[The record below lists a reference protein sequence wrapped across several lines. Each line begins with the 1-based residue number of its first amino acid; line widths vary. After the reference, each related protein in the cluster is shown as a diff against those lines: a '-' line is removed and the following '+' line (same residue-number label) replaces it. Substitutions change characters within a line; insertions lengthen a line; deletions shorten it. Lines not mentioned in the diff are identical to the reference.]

1 MNVSFMFDNRLAV
14 TEDIIVGQEDKASL
28 DPITVDGIAVDSFE
42 DAFKRV
48 RDGSTIVI
56 NKNTVMN
63 NYIQIYK
70 YDNVT
75 IQLNKASLT
84 CNQPIYCWNKTL
96 NVVGEGTIK
105 ASDMDNGY
113 LFIMS
118 NIYDDWNPILNI
130 DGKIRA
136 IANAAVFTNSKT
148 KNATINIGKDVV
160 LDGFWYGFSTNGTS
174 TGTKLNFSGTAIT
187 RAEAAD
193 EPNGIYL
200 AGDGE
205 YFLGGNSKVESF
217 LPVEIRAGKL
227 TIEGGEYISTGE
239 GEATQKKNGN
249 GSTGQNICISVAEHS
264 TKLPIEVK
272 ILGGKFK
279 ANGAAFMEGDPN
291 ETGVATENT
300 TIGIYGGVFS
310 AKEAVKTL
318 TPESD
323 CKNFIYGG
331 KFSNLD
337 NEDYIAEGYKA
348 EKAHNG
354 TVEVIAE

>member
-1 MNVSFMFDNRLAV
+1 MKVIVNFDNRLGIKEEA
-14 TEDIIVGQEDKASL
+14 IIGQEDKLGL

-48 RDGSTIVI
+48 QDGSTIVI

-63 NYIQIYK
+63 NYIQTYK
-70 YDNVT
+70 HDNVT
-75 IQLNKASLT
+75 IQLNRASLT

-105 ASDMDNGY
+105 ASDMDNGDV
-113 LFIMS
+113 FIMS

-130 DGKIRA
+130 DGKIRV
-136 IANAAVFTNSKT
+136 IGNAAIFTNSKT
-148 KNATINIGKDVV
+148 KNNTINIGKDVV
-160 LDGFWYGFSTNGTS
+160 LDGFWYGFASNGTS
-174 TGTKLNFSGTAIT
+174 TGTKFNFNGTAIT

-193 EPNGIYL
+193 EPNGLYF
-200 AGDGE
+200 AGEGE

-239 GEATQKKNGN
+239 GEGTQHKNGN
-249 GSTGQNICISVAEHS
+249 GSTGVNLCISVAEHS

-291 ETGVATENT
+291 STGVATENT

-331 KFSNLD
+331 KFSNLE
-337 NEDYIAEGYKA
+337 NTDYIAKGYKA
-348 EKAHNG
+348 EVAYNG
-354 TVEVIAE
+354 TVEVVAE

>member
-1 MNVSFMFDNRLAV
+1 MKVIINFDNRLGIKEEA
-14 TEDIIVGQEDKASL
+14 IIGQEDKLGL

-48 RDGSTIVI
+48 QDGSTIVI
-56 NKNTVMN
+56 NKNTVMS
-63 NYIQIYK
+63 NYIQTYRN
-70 YDNVT
+70 DNVT
-75 IQLNKASLT
+75 IQLNNASLT

-96 NVVGEGTIK
+96 NITGEGTIK
-105 ASDMDNGY
+105 ASDMDNGDV
-113 LFIMS
+113 FIMS
-118 NIYDDWNPILNI
+118 NIYDSWNPILNI
-130 DGKIRA
+130 DGKIRV
-136 IANAAVFTNSKT
+136 IGNTCIFTNGKT
-148 KNATINIGKDVV
+148 KNNTINIGKDVV
-160 LDGFWYGFSTNGTS
+160 LDGFWYGFASNGTS
-174 TGTKLNFSGTAIT
+174 TGTKLNFNGTAIT

-227 TIEGGEYISTGE
+227 TIEGGEYVSTGE

-291 ETGVATENT
+291 ATGVATENT
-300 TIGIYGGVFS
+300 TIGIYGGIFS

-318 TPESD
+318 TPDSD

-331 KFSNLD
+331 KFSNLE
-337 NEDYIAEGYKA
+337 NEDYIAKGYKA
-348 EKAHNG
+348 EVAYNG
-354 TVEVIAE
+354 TVEVVAE

>member
-1 MNVSFMFDNRLAV
+1 MKVIINFDNRLGIKEEA
-14 TEDIIVGQEDKASL
+14 IIGQEDKLGL
-28 DPITVDGIAVDSFE
+28 DPITIDGIAVDSFE

-48 RDGSTIVI
+48 QDGSTIVI
-56 NKNTVMN
+56 NKNTVMS
-63 NYIQIYK
+63 NYIQTYRN
-70 YDNVT
+70 DNVT
-75 IQLNKASLT
+75 IQLNNASLT

-96 NVVGEGTIK
+96 NITGEGTIK
-105 ASDMDNGY
+105 ASDMDNGDV
-113 LFIMS
+113 FIMS
-118 NIYDDWNPILNI
+118 NIYDSWNPILNI
-130 DGKIRA
+130 DGKIRV
-136 IANAAVFTNSKT
+136 IGNTCIFTNGKT
-148 KNATINIGKDVV
+148 KNNTINIGKDVV
-160 LDGFWYGFSTNGTS
+160 LYGFWYGFASNGTS
-174 TGTKLNFSGTAIT
+174 TGTKLNFNGTAIT

-205 YFLGGNSKVESF
+205 YFLGGNSKVESY

-227 TIEGGEYISTGE
+227 TIEGGEYVSTGE
-239 GEATQKKNGN
+239 GEAPQKKNGN

-291 ETGVATENT
+291 ATGVATENT
-300 TIGIYGGVFS
+300 TIGIYGGIFS

-318 TPESD
+318 TPDSD

-331 KFSNLD
+331 KFSNLE
-337 NEDYIAEGYKA
+337 NEDYIAKGYKA
-348 EKAHNG
+348 EVAYNG

>member
-14 TEDIIVGQEDKASL
+14 TEDVIVGQEDKASL

-63 NYIQIYK
+63 NYIQTYM

-105 ASDMDNGY
+105 ASDMDNDY

-130 DGKIRA
+130 DGKIRV

-174 TGTKLNFSGTAIT
+174 TGTKLNFNGTAIT

-272 ILGGKFK
+272 ILDGKFK

-331 KFSNLD
+331 KFSNLE
-337 NEDYIAEGYKA
+337 NEDYIAKGYKA

>member
-1 MNVSFMFDNRLAV
+1 MKVIINFDNRLGIKEEA
-14 TEDIIVGQEDKASL
+14 IIGQEDKLGL
-28 DPITVDGIAVDSFE
+28 DPITIDGIAVDSFE

-48 RDGSTIVI
+48 QDGSTIVI
-56 NKNTVMN
+56 NKNTVMS
-63 NYIQIYK
+63 NYIQTYRN
-70 YDNVT
+70 DNVT
-75 IQLNKASLT
+75 IQLNNASLT

-96 NVVGEGTIK
+96 NITGEGTIK
-105 ASDMDNGY
+105 ASDMDNGDV
-113 LFIMS
+113 FIMS
-118 NIYDDWNPILNI
+118 NIYDSWNPILNI
-130 DGKIRA
+130 DGKIRV
-136 IANAAVFTNSKT
+136 IGNTCIFTNGKT
-148 KNATINIGKDVV
+148 KNNTINIGKDVV
-160 LDGFWYGFSTNGTS
+160 LDGFWYGFASIGTS
-174 TGTKLNFSGTAIT
+174 TGTKLNFNGTAIT

-205 YFLGGNSKVESF
+205 YFLGGNSKVESY

-227 TIEGGEYISTGE
+227 TIEGGEYVSTGE

-291 ETGVATENT
+291 ATGVATENT
-300 TIGIYGGVFS
+300 TIGIYGGIFS

-318 TPESD
+318 TPDSD

-331 KFSNLD
+331 KFSNLE
-337 NEDYIAEGYKA
+337 NEDYIAKGYKA
-348 EKAHNG
+348 EVAYNG